1 MIVVVATG
9 TITELDCEE
18 VSRLQPK
25 IESINVRES
34 VKTEEPNKS
43 VITEDPVESS
53 TVEEPKEPGI
63 AEEPIDPATT
73 EGPSETANSIDII
86 TLLNSIL
93 LKDLIEPPD
102 LTKENEA
109 FIIEVEQ
116 DEKAYLEAI
125 RKQQEIAAKQYEKER
140 KEREAWF
147 KKIQRENDLLS
158 SDEEEFAKAEEEENK
173 LTAQELISAGL
184 YEKEYSE
191 KNEYSYEYPDSEWDE
206 ENNKQKYFK
215 KVMSILIM

>member
-140 KEREAWF
+140 SVRRGLRRFKERMICYQVMKRNSQKQRK
-147 KKIQRENDLLS
+147 KKINDIPSMLS
-158 SDEEEFAKAEEEENK
+158 IWRKKERK
-173 LTAQELISAGL
+173 L
-184 YEKEYSE
+184 
-191 KNEYSYEYPDSEWDE
+191 
-206 ENNKQKYFK
+206 
-215 KVMSILIM
+215 

>member
-147 KKIQRENDLLS
+147 KKIQ
-158 SDEEEFAKAEEEENK
+158 
-173 LTAQELISAGL
+173 
-184 YEKEYSE
+184 
-191 KNEYSYEYPDSEWDE
+191 
-206 ENNKQKYFK
+206 
-215 KVMSILIM
+215 